1 MVMLVLIA
9 PDKFKGTLDASEAA
23 KAIARGW
30 LNQRPNDQVDIFP
43 ISDGGDGFGELL
55 GKHLGAETRSA
66 HTVNAAGRPIKAPW
80 WWVPRLKL
88 AIVES
93 AKIIGLAQLQTG
105 KFHPF
110 DLDTRGLATVL
121 REVEKI
127 RPRQCLVGIGGSAT
141 NDAGFGMAVG
151 LGWRFLDG
159 QARPIRSWTALDT
172 LQAVEPPKEEL
183 RLGRLTVAVDVRN
196 PLLGPRGATRIYG
209 PQKGIRPED
218 FEPTERCIRKL
229 VAVLADLSPQYRKL
243 SLAAGAG
250 AAGGL
255 GFGFRAFLG
264 GKLEPGFALFAKF
277 TGLAKHIKQADL
289 VITGEGAIDNTTLLM
304 GKGVGQVARLARRF
318 CRPCLGLAG
327 IVSSPRTSTA
337 LFAGLFAIVPA
348 LASQEEA
355 MAKPRQWLTRLAS
368 QAAREWCPE

>member
-9 PDKFKGTLDASEAA
+9 PDKFKGTLNASEAA
-23 KAIARGW
+23 EAIARGW
-30 LNQRPNDQVDIFP
+30 LNVRPNDKVDIFP

-55 GKHLGAETRSA
+55 GKHLGAETRFA
-66 HTVNAAGRPIKAPW
+66 RTVNAAGRPIKAPW
-80 WWVPRLKL
+80 WWVPKLKL

-93 AKIIGLAQLQTG
+93 AKIIGLAQLPTG

-121 REVEKI
+121 REVEKV
-127 RPRQCLVGIGGSAT
+127 RPKLCIVGIGGSAT
-141 NDAGFGMAVG
+141 NDAGFGMAAG

-159 QARPIRSWTALDT
+159 RGRPIRSWTALDT
-172 LQAVEPPKEEL
+172 LQAVEPPQEQL

-218 FEPTERCIRKL
+218 FEPAERCIRKL
-229 VAVLADLSPQYRKL
+229 VCVLADLSPEYRKL
-243 SLAAGAG
+243 AVAAGAG

-255 GFGFRAFLG
+255 GFGFGVFLG
-264 GKLEPGFALFAKF
+264 AKLEPGFALFSKL
-277 TGLAKHIKQADL
+277 TGLEKHIKQADL
-289 VITGEGAIDNTTLLM
+289 VITGEGAIDKTTLLM

-318 CRPCLGLAG
+318 RRPCLGLAG
-327 IVSSPRTSTA
+327 IVSASRASTA
-337 LFAGLFAIVPA
+337 PFAGLFAIVPK
-348 LASQEEA
+348 LASQKEA
-355 MAKPRQWLTRLAS
+355 MAKPRHWLSRLTS
-368 QAAREWCPE
+368 LAARECCPQ